1 MRGRFAEI
9 SLDLQG
15 FALVPAP
22 TRVRNFHDRA
32 EVLRVYIAEADAML
46 RALTGCSATAPLNSP
61 LVRVS
66 ALSGARPAG
75 AAPTG
80 DFVHADLA
88 NWSAEY
94 LLRRNLPDAEASAR
108 LASGRVASYNIWRT
122 VSGPPQGVP
131 RGLWGA
137 QTGGLTDST

>member
-1 MRGRFAEI
+1 MRGRFGEI

-15 FALVPAP
+15 FARAPAP

-32 EVLRVYIAEADAML
+32 EVLRVYISEADAML
-46 RALTGCSATAPLNSP
+46 RALTGCTATAPLNSP

-88 NWSAEY
+88 NWSAGY
-94 LLRRNLPDAEASAR
+94 LLRRTLAARDASA
-108 LASGRVASYNIWRT
+108 L
-122 VSGPPQGVP
+122 
-131 RGLWGA
+131 
-137 QTGGLTDST
+137 